1 MVAVAKLMNATL
13 VLPTLDHESFW
24 TDPRGFK
31 DIFDWKH
38 FIRALKDDILVVES
52 LPPKF
57 THVKPALKAP
67 ISWSKAR
74 IQSERLGSSVLKY
87 LSPVV
92 PMHCQQQDI
101 YGFYRRQMLASL
113 KKHKVVKFTHTDSGL
128 ANNILSSSIQW
139 LRCRAMY
146 LALQYTEEIEELR
159 RALANRLRNN
169 SERYIALH
177 LNTKGYACFYRL
189 QSQSKLIR
197 DRAASET
204 QVQSETL
211 EGEADQWRRMMVP
224 RGAPRE
230 AAVFLEAIGYPSATK
245 IYIVAGEIYGH
256 KGLEALCAKYSNIYG
271 HSTLATEEELKPF
284 KRLHNQLAALDYI
297 VALESDVFVYTYD
310 RNMAK
315 AVRGRRIFEGFRKTI
330 NPDKS
335 HFVRLI
341 DEMDQELKQK
351 KRDQKH
357 SQDHKIHTFICM

>member
-38 FIRALKDDILVVES
+38 FIRALKDDILVVVS

-57 THVKPALKAP
+57 THVKPALRAP

-74 IQSERLGSSVLKY
+74 IQSEQLGSSVLKY

-113 KKHKVVKFTHTDSGL
+113 KKHKVVKFTHTDSRL
-128 ANNILSSSIQW
+128 ANNVLSSSIQW

-159 RALANRLRNN
+159 RVLANRLRNN
-169 SERYIALH
+169 SERYEKDMLAFTGCSRS
-177 LNTKGYACFYRL
+177 LN
-189 QSQSKLIR
+189 S
-197 DRAASET
+197 SET
-204 QVQSETL
+204 EQL
-211 EGEADQWRRMMVP
+211 RKL
-224 RGAPRE
+224 RE
-230 AAVFLEAIGYPSATK
+230 AAVFLAAIGYPSATK

-284 KRLHNQLAALDYI
+284 KRLHNQLAALDTLWHLRVMFLCI
-297 VALESDVFVYTYD
+297 PMTETWL
-310 RNMAK
+310 
-315 AVRGRRIFEGFRKTI
+315 RRSGVVGFLKGSEKPSILTSM
-330 NPDKS
+330 S

-341 DEMDQELKQK
+341 DEMDQGLKQK